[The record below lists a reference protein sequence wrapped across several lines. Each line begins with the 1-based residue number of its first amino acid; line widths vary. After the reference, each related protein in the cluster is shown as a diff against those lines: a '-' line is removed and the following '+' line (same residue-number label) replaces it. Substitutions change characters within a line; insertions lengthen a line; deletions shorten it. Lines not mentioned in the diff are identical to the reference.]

1 MELRYL
7 DKGMKAGQSCAATI
21 GFFDGV
27 HQGHQYL
34 LRRLVDEARQ
44 AGLLSCVITFDRHP
58 RQVLQTDYCPRLL
71 TTFEERK
78 ELLAQTGIDLCVIL
92 PFSSEM
98 AALSAKDFMKDIL
111 LDRIGVKRL
120 YIGYDHRFGHN
131 RSEGFEDYVRYGEEM
146 GMEVLQNDAFVLSPS
161 TDEAV
166 EQESVSSSSIRKAL
180 LQGNLDQ
187 ARMLLGYPYF
197 LSGKVVDGEHEGR
210 KMGFPT
216 ANIDVTC
223 KEKLL
228 PAPGAYVV
236 EVSIEG
242 EEKALPGM
250 MNIGTRPTFGENN
263 LSLEV
268 HVLDYS
274 GNLYGKMLSVSFLE
288 RLREEHRFV
297 STEELREQLMSDA
310 QQVRTFFQQK

>member
-7 DKGMKAGQSCAATI
+7 DKGMKARQLCAATI

-111 LDRIGVKRL
+111 LERIGVKRL

-180 LQGNLDQ
+180 LQGNVDQ

-210 KMGFPT
+210 
-216 ANIDVTC
+216 
-223 KEKLL
+223 
-228 PAPGAYVV
+228 
-236 EVSIEG
+236 
-242 EEKALPGM
+242 
-250 MNIGTRPTFGENN
+250 
-263 LSLEV
+263 
-268 HVLDYS
+268 
-274 GNLYGKMLSVSFLE
+274 
-288 RLREEHRFV
+288 
-297 STEELREQLMSDA
+297 
-310 QQVRTFFQQK
+310 

>member
-92 PFSSEM
+92 PFSPEM

-111 LDRIGVKRL
+111 LERIGVKRL

-131 RSEGFEDYVRYGEEM
+131 RSEGFEDYVRYGKEM

-180 LQGNLDQ
+180 LQGNVDQ

-274 GNLYGKMLSVSFLE
+274 GNLYGKMLTVAFLQ

-310 QQVRTFFQQK
+310 QQVRTYFQQK

>member
-92 PFSSEM
+92 PFSPEM

-111 LDRIGVKRL
+111 LERIGVKRL

-166 EQESVSSSSIRKAL
+166 EQQSVSSSSIRKAL
-180 LQGNLDQ
+180 LQGNVDQ

-310 QQVRTFFQQK
+310 QQVRTYFQQK

>member
-92 PFSSEM
+92 PFSPEM

-111 LDRIGVKRL
+111 LERIGVKRL

-180 LQGNLDQ
+180 LQGNVDQ

-274 GNLYGKMLSVSFLE
+274 GNLYGKMLSVAFLQ

-297 STEELREQLMSDA
+297 NTEELREQLMSDA
-310 QQVRTFFQQK
+310 QQVRTYFQQK

>member
-1 MELRYL
+1 MEVRYL
-7 DKGMKAGQSCAATI
+7 DKGMKVGQFCAATI

-58 RQVLQTDYCPRLL
+58 RQVLQTDYCPQLL

-78 ELLAQTGIDLCVIL
+78 ELLADTGVDLCVIL
-92 PFSSEM
+92 PFSPEM
-98 AALSAKDFMKDIL
+98 AALSAKDFMKKIL
-111 LDRIGVKRL
+111 QKRIGVKRL

-131 RSEGFEDYVRYGEEM
+131 RSEGFDDYVRYGQEM
-146 GMEVLQNDAFVLSPS
+146 GMEVLQNDAYLLSQS
-161 TDEAV
+161 TDKGV
-166 EQESVSSSSIRKAL
+166 EQLSVSSSSIRKAL
-180 LQGNLDQ
+180 LQGYVDQ
-187 ARMLLGYPYF
+187 ARRLLGYPYF
-197 LSGKVVDGEHEGR
+197 LTGKVVDGEHEGR

-242 EEKALPGM
+242 EEKVLPGM
-250 MNIGTRPTFGENN
+250 MNIGTRPTFGANA

-274 GNLYGKMLSVSFLE
+274 GNLYGKNLSVAFLQ

-297 STEELREQLMSDA
+297 STEELREQLMNDA
-310 QQVRTFFQQK
+310 QQVKSFFQQK

>member
-1 MELRYL
+1 MEVSYL
-7 DKGMKAGQSCAATI
+7 DKGMKAGQWCAATI

-44 AGLLSCVITFDRHP
+44 AGLQSCVITFDRHP
-58 RQVLQTDYCPRLL
+58 RQVLQADYCPRLL
-71 TTFEERK
+71 TTFEERI
-78 ELLAQTGIDLCVIL
+78 ELLSKTGIDRCVIL
-92 PFSSEM
+92 PFSPEM

-111 LDRIGVKRL
+111 QERIGVKRL

-161 TDEAV
+161 TDEEA
-166 EQESVSSSSIRKAL
+166 EQQSVSSSSIRKAL
-180 LQGNLDQ
+180 QQGNVDQ

-197 LSGKVVDGEHEGR
+197 LTGKVVNGEHEGR

-236 EVSIEG
+236 EVRMED
-242 EEKALPGM
+242 EERALPGM
-250 MNIGTRPTFGENN
+250 MNIGTRPTFGENS

-274 GNLYGKMLSVSFLE
+274 GNLYGRMLTVAFLQ

-310 QQVRTFFQQK
+310 QQVRTYFQQK

>member
-7 DKGMKAGQSCAATI
+7 GKGMKAGQSCAATI

-98 AALSAKDFMKDIL
+98 ATLSAKDFMKDIL

-131 RSEGFEDYVRYGEEM
+131 RSEGFEDYVRYGKEM
-146 GMEVLQNDAFVLSPS
+146 GMEVLQNDAFIISPS
-161 TDEAV
+161 TDEEA
-166 EQESVSSSSIRKAL
+166 EQQSVSSSSIRKAL
-180 LQGNLDQ
+180 LQGNVDQ

-242 EEKALPGM
+242 EERALPGM
-250 MNIGTRPTFGENN
+250 MNIGTRPTFGENS

-274 GNLYGKMLSVSFLE
+274 GNLYGKMLSVAFLQ

-310 QQVRTFFQQK
+310 QQVRTYFQQK

>member
-78 ELLAQTGIDLCVIL
+78 ELLAQTGIDLCIIL

-98 AALSAKDFMKDIL
+98 AALSAKEFMKDIL
-111 LDRIGVKRL
+111 LERIGVKRL

-131 RSEGFEDYVRYGEEM
+131 RSEGFEDYVRYGKEM

-161 TDEAV
+161 TDEEV
-166 EQESVSSSSIRKAL
+166 EQQSVSSSSIRKAL
-180 LQGNLDQ
+180 LQGNVDQ

-216 ANIDVTC
+216 ANIEVTRM
-223 KEKLL
+223 EKLI
-228 PAPGAYVV
+228 PAVGAYIV

-242 EEKALPGM
+242 EERALPGM
-250 MNIGTRPTFGENN
+250 MNIGTRPTFGENH

-274 GNLYGKMLSVSFLE
+274 GNLYGKKLSVAFLQ

-310 QQVRTFFQQK
+310 QQVRTYFQQK

>member
-1 MELRYL
+1 MQTIHLNETFREPTP
-7 DKGMKAGQSCAATI
+7 CVATI
-21 GFFDGV
+21 GMFDGV
-27 HQGHQYL
+27 HRGHRFVIDC
-34 LRRLVDEARQ
+34 LRQEAARL
-44 AGLLSCVITFDRHP
+44 GLPSCVITFDRHP
-58 RQVLQTDYCPRLL
+58 RQVLQADYCPRLL
-71 TTFEERK
+71 TTFEERI
-78 ELLAQTGIDLCVIL
+78 ELLSKTGIDRCVIL
-92 PFSSEM
+92 PFSPEM

-111 LDRIGVKRL
+111 QERIGVKRL

-131 RSEGFEDYVRYGEEM
+131 RSEGFGDYVRYGEEM
-146 GMEVLQNDAFVLSPS
+146 GMEVLQNDAFVLPPS
-161 TDEAV
+161 THEEA
-166 EQESVSSSSIRKAL
+166 EQQSVSSSSIRKAL
-180 LQGNLDQ
+180 QQGNVDQ
-187 ARMLLGYPYF
+187 ASKLLGYPYF
-197 LSGKVVDGEHEGR
+197 LTGKVVNGEHEGR

-236 EVSIEG
+236 EVRMED
-242 EEKALPGM
+242 EERALPGM
-250 MNIGTRPTFGENN
+250 MNIGTRPTFGENS

-274 GNLYGKMLSVSFLE
+274 GNLYGKMLTVAFLQ

-310 QQVRTFFQQK
+310 QQVRTYFQQK

>member
-111 LDRIGVKRL
+111 LERIGVKRL

-180 LQGNLDQ
+180 LQGNVDE

-274 GNLYGKMLSVSFLE
+274 GNLYGKMLSVSFLQ

-310 QQVRTFFQQK
+310 QQVRTYFQQK

>member
-7 DKGMKAGQSCAATI
+7 DKGMKAGRLCAATI

-92 PFSSEM
+92 PFSPEM

-146 GMEVLQNDAFVLSPS
+146 GMEVLQNDAFALSPS

-180 LQGNLDQ
+180 LQGNVDE

-274 GNLYGKMLSVSFLE
+274 GNLYGKMLTVSFLE

-310 QQVRTFFQQK
+310 QQVRTYFQQK

>member
-58 RQVLQTDYCPRLL
+58 RQVLQTNYCPRLL

-166 EQESVSSSSIRKAL
+166 EQQSVSSSSIRKAL
-180 LQGNLDQ
+180 LQGNVDQ

-274 GNLYGKMLSVSFLE
+274 GNLYGKMLTVAFLQ

-297 STEELREQLMSDA
+297 NTEELREQLMSDA
-310 QQVRTFFQQK
+310 QQVRTYFQQK

>member
-92 PFSSEM
+92 PFSPEM

-111 LDRIGVKRL
+111 LERIGVKRL

-180 LQGNLDQ
+180 LQGNVDQ

-274 GNLYGKMLSVSFLE
+274 GNLYGKMLSVAFLQ

-310 QQVRTFFQQK
+310 QQVRTYFQQK

>member
-92 PFSSEM
+92 PFSQEM

-111 LDRIGVKRL
+111 LERIGVKRL

-131 RSEGFEDYVRYGEEM
+131 RSEGFEDYVRYGKEM

-161 TDEAV
+161 TDEEV
-166 EQESVSSSSIRKAL
+166 EQQSVSSSSIRKAL
-180 LQGNLDQ
+180 LQGNVDQ

-197 LSGKVVDGEHEGR
+197 LTGKVVNGEHEGR

-274 GNLYGKMLSVSFLE
+274 GNLYGKMLSVSFLQ

-310 QQVRTFFQQK
+310 QQVRTYFQQK

>member
-1 MELRYL
+1 MEVSYL
-7 DKGMKAGQSCAATI
+7 DKGMKAGQLCAATI

-44 AGLLSCVITFDRHP
+44 AGLQSCVITFDRHP
-58 RQVLQTDYCPRLL
+58 RQVLQADYCPRLL
-71 TTFEERK
+71 TTFEERI
-78 ELLAQTGIDLCVIL
+78 ELLSKTGIDRCVIL

-111 LDRIGVKRL
+111 QERIGVKRL

-146 GMEVLQNDAFVLSPS
+146 GMEVLQNDAFVLPPS
-161 TDEAV
+161 TDEEA
-166 EQESVSSSSIRKAL
+166 EQQSVSSSSIRKAL
-180 LQGNLDQ
+180 QQGNVDQ
-187 ARMLLGYPYF
+187 ASKLLGYPYF
-197 LSGKVVDGEHEGR
+197 LTGKVVDGEHEGR

-223 KEKLL
+223 KDKLL

-236 EVSIEG
+236 EVRMED
-242 EEKALPGM
+242 EERALPGM
-250 MNIGTRPTFGENN
+250 MNIGTRPTFGENS

-274 GNLYGKMLSVSFLE
+274 GNLYGKMLTVAFLQ

-310 QQVRTFFQQK
+310 QQVRTYFQQK

>member
-111 LDRIGVKRL
+111 LERIGVKRL

-166 EQESVSSSSIRKAL
+166 EQQSVSSSSIRKAL
-180 LQGNLDQ
+180 LQGNVDQ

-274 GNLYGKMLSVSFLE
+274 GNLYGKMLSVSFLQ

-310 QQVRTFFQQK
+310 QQVRTYFQQK

>member
-7 DKGMKAGQSCAATI
+7 DKGVKAGQVCAATI

-44 AGLLSCVITFDRHP
+44 AGMLSCVITFDRHP

-98 AALSAKDFMKDIL
+98 AALSAKDFMKEIL
-111 LDRIGVKRL
+111 LERIGVKRL

-161 TDEAV
+161 TDEEV
-166 EQESVSSSSIRKAL
+166 EQQTVSSSSIRTAL
-180 LQGNLDQ
+180 QQGNVDL
-187 ARMLLGYPYF
+187 ASKLLGYPYF

-216 ANIDVTC
+216 ANINVSC

-236 EVSIEG
+236 KVSIEG

-274 GNLYGKMLSVSFLE
+274 GNLYGKILSVAFLQ

-297 STEELREQLMSDA
+297 SIEELRDQLVSDA

>member
-7 DKGMKAGQSCAATI
+7 EKGMKAGQSCAATI

-58 RQVLQTDYCPRLL
+58 RQVLQTGYCPRLL

-92 PFSSEM
+92 PFSPEM

-146 GMEVLQNDAFVLSPS
+146 GMEVLQNNAFVLSPS
-161 TDEAV
+161 TDEVV
-166 EQESVSSSSIRKAL
+166 EQQSVSSSSIRKAL
-180 LQGNLDQ
+180 LQGNVDQ

-274 GNLYGKMLSVSFLE
+274 GNLYGKMLTVSFLQ

-310 QQVRTFFQQK
+310 QQVRTYFQQK

>member
-92 PFSSEM
+92 PFSPEM

-111 LDRIGVKRL
+111 LERIGVKRL

-131 RSEGFEDYVRYGEEM
+131 RSEGFEDYVRYGKEM

-161 TDEAV
+161 TDEEV
-166 EQESVSSSSIRKAL
+166 EQQSVSSSSIRKAL
-180 LQGNLDQ
+180 LQGNVDQ

-274 GNLYGKMLSVSFLE
+274 GNLYGKMLTVAFLQ

-310 QQVRTFFQQK
+310 QQVRTYFQQK

>member
-92 PFSSEM
+92 PFSPEM

-111 LDRIGVKRL
+111 LERIGVKRL

-180 LQGNLDQ
+180 LQGNVDQ

>member
-98 AALSAKDFMKDIL
+98 ATLSARDFMKDIL
-111 LDRIGVKRL
+111 LERIGVKRL

-161 TDEAV
+161 TDEEV
-166 EQESVSSSSIRKAL
+166 EQQSVSSSSIRKAL
-180 LQGNLDQ
+180 LQGNVDQ

-236 EVSIEG
+236 EVNIEG

-274 GNLYGKMLSVSFLE
+274 GNLYGKMLTVAFLQ

-310 QQVRTFFQQK
+310 QQVRTYFQQK

>member
-58 RQVLQTDYCPRLL
+58 RQVLQTDYCPRFL

-111 LDRIGVKRL
+111 LERIGVKRL

-180 LQGNLDQ
+180 LQGNVDQ

-274 GNLYGKMLSVSFLE
+274 GNLYGKMLSVSFLQ

-310 QQVRTFFQQK
+310 QQVRTYFQQK

>member
-7 DKGMKAGQSCAATI
+7 EKGMKAGQSCAATI

-92 PFSSEM
+92 PFSPEM

-111 LDRIGVKRL
+111 LERIGVKRL

-131 RSEGFEDYVRYGEEM
+131 RSEGFEDYVRYGKEM

-166 EQESVSSSSIRKAL
+166 EQQSVSSSSIRKAL
-180 LQGNLDQ
+180 LQGDVDQ

-274 GNLYGKMLSVSFLE
+274 GNLYGKMLSVAFLQ

-310 QQVRTFFQQK
+310 QQVRTYFQQK

>member
-1 MELRYL
+1 M
-7 DKGMKAGQSCAATI
+7 
-21 GFFDGV
+21 
-27 HQGHQYL
+27 
-34 LRRLVDEARQ
+34 
-44 AGLLSCVITFDRHP
+44 
-58 RQVLQTDYCPRLL
+58 
-71 TTFEERK
+71 
-78 ELLAQTGIDLCVIL
+78 
-92 PFSSEM
+92 
-98 AALSAKDFMKDIL
+98 
-111 LDRIGVKRL
+111 KRL

-146 GMEVLQNDAFVLSPS
+146 GMEVLQNDAFVLPPS
-161 TDEAV
+161 TGEEA
-166 EQESVSSSSIRKAL
+166 EQQSVSSSSIRKAL
-180 LQGNLDQ
+180 QQGNVDQ
-187 ARMLLGYPYF
+187 ASKLLGYPYF
-197 LSGKVVDGEHEGR
+197 LTGKVVNGEHEGR

-236 EVSIEG
+236 EVRMED
-242 EEKALPGM
+242 EERALPGM
-250 MNIGTRPTFGENN
+250 MNIGTRPTFGENS

-274 GNLYGKMLSVSFLE
+274 GNLYGKMLTVAFLQ

-310 QQVRTFFQQK
+310 QQVRTYFQQK

>member
-58 RQVLQTDYCPRLL
+58 RQVLQTDYCPQLL

-78 ELLAQTGIDLCVIL
+78 ELLAQTGIDRCIIL
-92 PFSSEM
+92 PFSTAM
-98 AALSAKDFMKDIL
+98 AALSAKEFMKDIL
-111 LDRIGVKRL
+111 LERIGVKRL

-131 RSEGFEDYVRYGEEM
+131 RSEGFEDYVRYGKEM
-146 GMEVLQNDAFVLSPS
+146 GMEVLLNDAFVLSPS
-161 TDEAV
+161 ADEEV
-166 EQESVSSSSIRKAL
+166 EQQSVSSSSIRKAL
-180 LQGNLDQ
+180 LQGDVDQ

-216 ANIDVTC
+216 ANIEVTRM
-223 KEKLL
+223 EKLI
-228 PAPGAYVV
+228 PAPGAYIV

-250 MNIGTRPTFGENN
+250 MNIGTRPTFGENH

-274 GNLYGKMLSVSFLE
+274 GNLYGKMLSVAFLQ

-310 QQVRTFFQQK
+310 QQVRTYFQQK